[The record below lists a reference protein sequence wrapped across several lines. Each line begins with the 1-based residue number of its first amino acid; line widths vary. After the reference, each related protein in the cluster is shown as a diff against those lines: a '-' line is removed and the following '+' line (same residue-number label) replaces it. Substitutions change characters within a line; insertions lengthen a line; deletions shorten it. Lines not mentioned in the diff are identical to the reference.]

1 MEPWWRMSDVSCSL
15 SVKRQ
20 MLSLRPGANCQKWSD
35 SGSMD
40 FQSVSATWMYA
51 RAVGEP
57 LNSDDPDQGIP
68 FHGPSYGTFDWEFD
82 TAKGVENPNPFSS
95 TGASLNTTAQIDSNG
110 GGSKRSRIITT
121 HGVLACMAFV
131 IFFPSGAVSLRM
143 LHFRNVVWLHAGMQG
158 FAFLLY
164 IIAFGMGIHLSKGNY
179 VSSELLSLE

>member
-68 FHGPSYGTFDWEFD
+68 FMAHRMALLIGSSIPLKEARTRIHSVRPVRASTQQHKS
-82 TAKGVENPNPFSS
+82 TA
-95 TGASLNTTAQIDSNG
+95 
-110 GGSKRSRIITT
+110 
-121 HGVLACMAFV
+121 MAKDRNEV
-131 IFFPSGAVSLRM
+131 VS
-143 LHFRNVVWLHAGMQG
+143 
-158 FAFLLY
+158 
-164 IIAFGMGIHLSKGNY
+164 
-179 VSSELLSLE
+179 